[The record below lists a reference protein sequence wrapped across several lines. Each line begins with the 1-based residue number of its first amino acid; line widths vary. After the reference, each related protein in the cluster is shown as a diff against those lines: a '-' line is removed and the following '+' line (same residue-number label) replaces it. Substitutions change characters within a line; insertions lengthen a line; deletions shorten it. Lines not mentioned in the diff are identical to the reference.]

1 MTQSQFVVLFYDS
14 MIKLIY
20 MAQSCVTRYSTQQP
34 HEFITSKSVKIIY
47 NLKFSPSG
55 PLAAFQL
62 FTSYMWS
69 VATTL
74 DSVCELSCSVVSDS
88 SSPWSVALQV
98 SLSMG
103 ILQVGILEWVTMP
116 FSRGSSEPRD
126 QTQVSCIIG
135 GFFTV

>member
-1 MTQSQFVVLFYDS
+1 MFIIS
-14 MIKLIY
+14 KL
-20 MAQSCVTRYSTQQP
+20 
-34 HEFITSKSVKIIY
+34 VKIIY
-47 NLKFSPSG
+47 NLKFSSSG
-55 PLAAFQL
+55 PLAAFKL

-69 VATTL
+69 VAITL

-103 ILQVGILEWVTMP
+103 IPQVGILEWVTMP

-126 QTQVSCIIG
+126 QTQVSCIVG